1 MLYRILVP
9 NRLAL
14 VVLVAATTVFTSSAR
29 AQGSCDLGF
38 ALTNGGVPEA
48 DLNGDGLTC
57 EFNTIDSVSGVWTT
71 FALDNAPPAPTTV
84 NGCPDSFESIPWVP
98 GMTPDR
104 NGDAIICVK
113 LVVGPGQPHVN
124 ATDNVVPPKKK

>member
-9 NRLAL
+9 TRLAL
-14 VVLVAATTVFTSSAR
+14 IVLVAAASTVFTSSAR
-29 AQGSCDLGF
+29 AQSACDLGF

-71 FALDNAPPAPTTV
+71 FALDNAPPAPMTV
-84 NGCPDSFESIPWVP
+84 NGCPDSFGSVPWVP

-104 NGDAIICVK
+104 NGDGMICVK
-113 LVVGPGQPHVN
+113 LVVGLRQPHTS
-124 ATDNVVPPKKK
+124 ATDHAAPP